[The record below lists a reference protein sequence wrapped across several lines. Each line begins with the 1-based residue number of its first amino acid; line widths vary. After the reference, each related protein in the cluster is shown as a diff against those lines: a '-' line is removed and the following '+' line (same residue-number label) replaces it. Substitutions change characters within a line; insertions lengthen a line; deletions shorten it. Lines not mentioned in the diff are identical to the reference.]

1 MPNSVQFACFSVSAV
16 HKTKYKHCKA
26 NFSRLFISNVHDL
39 QKKKLLI
46 LFSHFGINSFGCS
59 IQLHNAMYHY
69 SSLSNLMAFFD
80 DFHNDKTINAIN
92 AMTVIHFLL
101 VQGEMN

>member
-39 QKKKLLI
+39 QKKKIINFIFSFWDQFIWLLNPI
-46 LFSHFGINSFGCS
+46 AQRNVPLQFIIKFDGFFRR
-59 IQLHNAMYHY
+59 
-69 SSLSNLMAFFD
+69 LS
-80 DFHNDKTINAIN
+80 
-92 AMTVIHFLL
+92 
-101 VQGEMN
+101 